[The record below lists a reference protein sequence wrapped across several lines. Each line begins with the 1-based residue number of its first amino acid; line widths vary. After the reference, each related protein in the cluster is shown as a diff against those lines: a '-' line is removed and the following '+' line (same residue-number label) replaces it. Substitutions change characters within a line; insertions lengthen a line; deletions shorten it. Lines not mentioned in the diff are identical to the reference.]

1 MNKTLTP
8 LFDAIE
14 ALRRQD
20 FSRFHTPGHKG
31 SALGFLSAV
40 TPWDFTEV
48 RGADSL
54 FEADGPIS
62 ETERLYTGFCGTAGS
77 FLSAGGSTLCIQ
89 AMLRLVQPLGQ
100 KILIGRNAHGSA
112 VSAMAL
118 LGLTP
123 VWLCPETGTDLL
135 PAPITPA
142 QAEAALA
149 RHPDA
154 AAVYVTSPDYFGKL
168 TDIAGLS
175 EVCRRYGVPLLV
187 DNAHGAELF
196 FTDGARH
203 PMQLGADLCCDSLHK
218 TLPVLTGGAMLHV
231 GDTAL
236 ARKSGF
242 AASAKE
248 AMHLFGSTSP
258 SYLVML
264 SMDTLLPSLYDGT
277 LRREVGETAA
287 RVAALRSL
295 AAGCGFLLPEG
306 ETLPTRL
313 TLIFSALGCTRQEF
327 DAACTAAG
335 VEPEY
340 LADHACVF
348 LCSARNREEDFR
360 RLETLIRTLPR
371 RAALQ
376 VETGFHLPE
385 PVCPPREAILS
396 PHRTLPLAEA
406 EGRVAAG
413 VISRCPPGIP
423 LVMPGER
430 LDKNILAD
438 LNKYGI
444 LQVDVLE

>member
-1 MNKTLTP
+1 MIGAEFHPKGRNTMNKTLTP

-14 ALRRQD
+14 ALLRRQD

-277 LRREVGETAA
+277 LRREVGEQRQGGHAPLWFHQPQLSGD
-287 RVAALRSL
+287 ALDGHPAPQPVRRHPPPGGRRNCRPGRRS
-295 AAGCGFLLPEG
+295 AEPGS
-306 ETLPTRL
+306 RL
-313 TLIFSALGCTRQEF
+313 R
-327 DAACTAAG
+327 
-335 VEPEY
+335 
-340 LADHACVF
+340 
-348 LCSARNREEDFR
+348 
-360 RLETLIRTLPR
+360 
-371 RAALQ
+371 
-376 VETGFHLPE
+376 
-385 PVCPPREAILS
+385 
-396 PHRTLPLAEA
+396 LPLARRRNA
-406 EGRVAAG
+406 PHPAHPDLFGAGLHPAG
-413 VISRCPPGIP
+413 V
-423 LVMPGER
+423 
-430 LDKNILAD
+430 
-438 LNKYGI
+438 
-444 LQVDVLE
+444 

>member
-1 MNKTLTP
+1 MNRTYTP

-31 SALGFLSAV
+31 GALGFLSAV

-54 FEADGPIS
+54 FEAEGPIA
-62 ETERLYTGFCGTAGS
+62 ETERLYTEFCGTAGS

-89 AMLRLVQPLGQ
+89 AMLRLVQPLGR
-100 KILIGRNAHGSA
+100 KVILGRNAHGSA

-118 LGLTP
+118 LGLEP
-123 VWLCPETGTDLL
+123 VWLCPETGADLL
-135 PAPITPA
+135 PSPITPA
-142 QAEAALA
+142 QAEEALTA
-149 RHPDA
+149 CPDV

-168 TDIAGLS
+168 TDIAGLA
-175 EVCRRYGVPLLV
+175 EVCRRHGVPLLV

-196 FTDGARH
+196 FTPEARH

-236 ARKSGF
+236 ARKHGF
-242 AASAKE
+242 AGRAKE

-264 SMDTLLPSLYDGT
+264 SMDTLIPSLYDGT
-277 LRREVGETAA
+277 LRREITETAG
-287 RVAALRSL
+287 RVTALRKL
-295 AAGCGFLLPEG
+295 AAEHGFLLPEG

-313 TLIFSALGCTRQEF
+313 TLVFSPLGCTREEF

-348 LCSARNREEDFR
+348 LCSARNREEDYE
-360 RLETLIRTLPR
+360 RLGQLIRTLPR
-371 RAALQ
+371 REPLT
-376 VETGFHLPE
+376 VENSFLLPE
-385 PVCPPREAILS
+385 TVCPPREAILS
-396 PHRTLPLAEA
+396 PSRTIPAAEA
-406 EGRVAAG
+406 EGRIAAE

-430 LDKNILAD
+430 LDKNVLAN

-444 LQVDVLE
+444 LQVNVLE